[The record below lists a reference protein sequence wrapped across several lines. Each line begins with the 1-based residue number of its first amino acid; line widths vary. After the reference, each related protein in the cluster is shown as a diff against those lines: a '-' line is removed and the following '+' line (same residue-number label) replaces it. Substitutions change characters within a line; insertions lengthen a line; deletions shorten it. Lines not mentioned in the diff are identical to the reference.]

1 MRVTAITLWQPYSQ
15 AGHLICTFFERGVYS
30 PLSYSIKAT
39 MLPLTPKFYVG
50 KLPDRLISCSRQ
62 IIFIYTCCFRLF
74 KTKASLMHRSFRR
87 YCSIKSIIYFVN
99 NLQLCHENE
108 RLSVNIFTNSTLF
121 LFCFPSPLSLRFL
134 CVIGCKCSVNRA
146 LVQ

>member
-50 KLPDRLISCSRQ
+50 KLPDRLISC
-62 IIFIYTCCFRLF
+62 CFRLF
-74 KTKASLMHRSFRR
+74 KT
-87 YCSIKSIIYFVN
+87 
-99 NLQLCHENE
+99 NLHWCIEVLEDT
-108 RLSVNIFTNSTLF
+108 V
-121 LFCFPSPLSLRFL
+121 PSS
-134 CVIGCKCSVNRA
+134 
-146 LVQ
+146 Q

>member
-50 KLPDRLISCSRQ
+50 KLPDRLISC
-62 IIFIYTCCFRLF
+62 CFRLF
-74 KTKASLMHRSFRR
+74 ETKASLMHRSFRR
-87 YCSIKSIIYFVN
+87 YCSIKSISIAVIYFVN
-99 NLQLCHENE
+99 NLQLWHENE
-108 RLSVNIFTNSTLF
+108 RLSAKIFTNYTPSR
-121 LFCFPSPLSLRFL
+121 FPSPPAFF
-134 CVIGCKCSVNRA
+134 A
-146 LVQ
+146 